1 MKKVLVI
8 LGPTASG
15 KTQLA
20 VNLAHRFNGEI
31 ISADSRQIYTGM
43 DIGSGK
49 DLNEYIING
58 KTINYYLI
66 DILSPLKNYSVFN
79 FKNDFKVSYK
89 KIISKNKLPIVC
101 GGTALYIESIILN
114 YKIPK
119 AKPNNVLRQQFELYS
134 KKKLIET
141 LVSLDKTKY
150 VPKYHISKR
159 RLIRTIEILNNNNS
173 ETINM
178 NMQDTNNKN
187 NFIVIGLYVERAEL
201 LKKIKSRLEYRLKH
215 GMIEEVESLVQAGMP
230 IERLH
235 YFGLEYR
242 YIGLYLSNQIAYN
255 EMIIKLNQEINKFS
269 KRQMT
274 FFRRMEKR
282 GIKIHWFQNND
293 LKNINTLVKQ
303 SLI

>member
-43 DIGSGK
+43 DIGTGK

-114 YKIPK
+114 YKMPK

-141 LVSLDKTKY
+141 LLSLDKTKY
-150 VPKYHISKR
+150 EPKYHISKR
-159 RLIRTIEILNNNNS
+159 RLIRTIEILKNNNS
-173 ETINM
+173 EAINM
-178 NMQDTNNKN
+178 NMQDANNKN

-201 LKKIKSRLEYRLKH
+201 LKKIKSRLECRLKH
-215 GMIEEVESLVQAGMP
+215 GMIEEVESLIESGMP

-242 YIGLYLSNQIAYN
+242 YIGLYLSNQISYD
-255 EMIIKLNQEINKFS
+255 EMTIKLNQEINKFS

-293 LKNINTLVKQ
+293 IKNINTLVKQ

>member
-20 VNLAHRFNGEI
+20 VNIAHKFNGEI
-31 ISADSRQIYTGM
+31 ISADSRQIYKGM
-43 DIGSGK
+43 DIGTGK
-49 DLNEYIING
+49 DLNEYNIHG
-58 KTINYYLI
+58 QTINYYLI

-79 FKNDFKVSYK
+79 FKQDYQTAYK
-89 KIISKNKLPIVC
+89 TIISKNKRPIVC

-114 YKIPK
+114 YKMPT
-119 AKPNNVLRQQFELYS
+119 AKPNNLLRQELESYS
-134 KKKLIET
+134 QKKLIK
-141 LVSLDKTKY
+141 LLLSLDQKEY
-150 VPKYHISKR
+150 QPKYHISKR
-159 RLIRTIEILNNNNS
+159 RLIRTIEILKNNNS

-178 NMQDTNNKN
+178 NMQDNKNKN
-187 NFIVIGLYVERAEL
+187 NFIVIGLHVERVEL
-201 LKKIKSRLEYRLKH
+201 LKKIKKRLEYRLNN
-215 GMIEEVESLVQAGMP
+215 GMIEEVENLIESGMP

-242 YIGLYLSNQIAYN
+242 YIGLYLSNQILYD

-282 GIKIHWFQNND
+282 DIKIHWFQNNE
-293 LKNINTLVKQ
+293 LKKINTLLKQ
-303 SLI
+303 SFE